1 MKISSEICWKFIIE
15 HPCQIL
21 INIFCVFIESTLWY
35 SYSAA
40 KLLAIFKHT
49 CLVIRRIYGLPLY
62 YWKNFTRFF
71 TLIEKTTIDITCCSW
86 INKLLEILKD
96 KHSFLLNWTI
106 LLSVIQEIAMIE
118 GFKMLLASFSFSPK
132 DL

>member
-1 MKISSEICWKFIIE
+1 MKISSENMLKIYNRTSMPNFDKYILYIYWK
-15 HPCQIL
+15 H
-21 INIFCVFIESTLWY
+21 TLV

-40 KLLAIFKHT
+40 KLLPIFKHT

-96 KHSFLLNWTI
+96 KHSFLFNWTI
-106 LLSVIQEIAMIE
+106 LLSVIQEIAVIE
-118 GFKMLLASFSFSPK
+118 GFKVLLASFSFSLK